1 MRNDENKLFQDTR
14 TLLDRRS
21 GELDDTVVAKLRAAR
36 LRATEVAARR
46 SHRGTWSR
54 PVGHLVGDVQMWS
67 RPVTGLV
74 AASLVLVV
82 AATVWYANPTAP
94 RNNFDDLE
102 MLASSE
108 SPEFYQD
115 LDFYLWLDERKTRA
129 G

>member
-1 MRNDENKLFQDTR
+1 MRNDENRFFQNTR
-14 TLLDRRS
+14 ALLDRRS
-21 GELDDTVVAKLRAAR
+21 EELDDTVVAKLRAAR
-36 LRATEVAARR
+36 LRATEVTARR
-46 SHRGTWSR
+46 SHRGAR
-54 PVGHLVGDVQMWS
+54 S

-74 AASLVLVV
+74 AASLVLVA